1 MQGLAKAPLRIKKFV
16 PHRDEESGDR
26 VSAKAG
32 LAMPSLKPE
41 SFDQLAHD
49 ARNVLSALKLYCDL
63 LAEPGVLTE
72 KHGHYAQE
80 LQAISETAVRLVE
93 GLSLPRRAEASG
105 QSPQEPAEISAR
117 GVVQNG
123 ERPELFDKAYT
134 GDGEGIAD
142 LGHAIL
148 EMRPLLVAIAGPH
161 LQVEIETL
169 PCAGR
174 CPLSGEDLIRVLL
187 NLVTNASDAMPDG
200 GRLRIT
206 AQYGGGFSFLEPER
220 TPDAQPRSVVIAVE
234 DNGPGIPDAWR
245 ERVFSSGFTTRETRR
260 GWPAVQHRGMGL
272 SIVRGLVEAAGGR
285 VQISSRSGLGARFEL
300 ELPVTY
306 GMYEITHTSG
316 MSADSGAK
324 GCIECQ

>member
-16 PHRDEESGDR
+16 PHLDEENGNR
-26 VSAKAG
+26 ASAKVG
-32 LAMPSLKPE
+32 LAIPSLRPE

-72 KHGHYAQE
+72 KHEHYAQE

-93 GLSLPRRAEASG
+93 GLATPRRTEASG
-105 QSPQEPAEISAR
+105 QSPQEPAELSAQ

-123 ERPELFDKAYT
+123 GHPELFNKAYT

-169 PCAGR
+169 PCPGR

-187 NLVTNASDAMPDG
+187 NLVTNASEAMPCG

-206 AQYGGGFSFLEPER
+206 AQYGDGFSFLDPEKFS
-220 TPDAQPRSVVIAVE
+220 DAHPRSVVIDVE
-234 DNGPGIPDAWR
+234 DNGPGIPDDWR

-260 GWPAVQHRGMGL
+260 SWPAVQHRGMGL
-272 SIVRGLVEAAGGR
+272 SIVRGLIEAAGGT
-285 VQISSRSGLGARFEL
+285 VKISSHSGPGARFEL

-316 MSADSGAK
+316 MTTDSGAK